1 MCSHDGSGIWGYSMR
16 YENSLDPYLQA
27 TEYIDYLDP
36 QIQALILSFNI
47 KEFTEVD
54 RIRAAFEFVRD
65 DIDHSYDI
73 KNREVTRKAS
83 EVLEQEHG
91 ICYAKSHLFAAI
103 LRGMNIPSGISYQK
117 LTLYDKPEDGYC
129 IHALNTVYLRDLN
142 RWIRLDARGNREGIN
157 AQFSIKVEK
166 LAFPIREEY
175 GERDYLT
182 NYYVPHPEIIDTLE
196 NNYDCIEM
204 YQKGLP
210 EELST

>member
-1 MCSHDGSGIWGYSMR
+1 MFTRRVRYLGYSMK

-83 EVLEQEHG
+83 EVLEKEHG
-91 ICYAKSHLFAAI
+91 ICYAKSHLLAAV

-157 AQFSIKVEK
+157 AQFSIKVENC
-166 LAFPIREEY
+166 AFPIREEY